1 MFNYGN
7 IQLKVCGITDQKSLE
22 VIQKYSVSRVG
33 LVSDYLYGP
42 NTLSTKEI
50 QELTIASYNLK
61 LNPILL
67 IGNIQMQEVISI
79 VNDVA
84 IKEVCISNQYKNEE
98 RVSQEKLNMLKE
110 GIYIDEK
117 KIDIATI
124 IASTEEEYTEPEW
137 GFPKGRRNYQER
149 DVSCAIREFEEETG
163 YLKSN
168 INIVYNL
175 FPIEEIYT
183 GSNYK
188 SYKHKYYIAIMNDNN
203 DPINEFQETEIS
215 KIEWVKIE
223 DSIDYIRSYNIEKI
237 NIIKKIINIKNNY
250 SIYL

>member
-7 IQLKVCGITDQKSLE
+7 IQLKVCGMTDQKSLE

-67 IGNIQMQEVISI
+67 IGNLQIQEVISI

-98 RVSQEKLNMLKE
+98 IELLNNKT
-110 GIYIDEK
+110 DA
-117 KIDIATI
+117 KISI
-124 IASTEEEYTEPEW
+124 SV
-137 GFPKGRRNYQER
+137 NYENF
-149 DVSCAIREFEEETG
+149 DYNFFEEI
-163 YLKSN
+163 LNN
-168 INIVYNL
+168 ISSFYYDLNIYR
-175 FPIEEIYT
+175 
-183 GSNYK
+183 K
-188 SYKHKYYIAIMNDNN
+188 D
-203 DPINEFQETEIS
+203 
-215 KIEWVKIE
+215 
-223 DSIDYIRSYNIEKI
+223 NIEKKSLVECEKQINQLKSFAKPLYLGGGI
-237 NIIKKIINIKNNY
+237 NIDNIKEAIKTVSPHGIDISTGLKQSNSVDEEKLKKILDNLGFDEI
-250 SIYL
+250 S

>member
-50 QELTIASYNLK
+50 QKLTIASYNLK

-98 RVSQEKLNMLKE
+98 IELLNNKTDAKISISVNYENFDYNFFEEILNNISSFYYDLN
-110 GIYIDEK
+110 IYRKDTIEK
-117 KIDIATI
+117 KSLVECEKQI
-124 IASTEEEYTEPEW
+124 
-137 GFPKGRRNYQER
+137 NQ
-149 DVSCAIREFEEETG
+149 
-163 YLKSN
+163 LKSFAKP
-168 INIVYNL
+168 L
-175 FPIEEIYT
+175 
-183 GSNYK
+183 
-188 SYKHKYYIAIMNDNN
+188 
-203 DPINEFQETEIS
+203 
-215 KIEWVKIE
+215 
-223 DSIDYIRSYNIEKI
+223 
-237 NIIKKIINIKNNY
+237 
-250 SIYL
+250 

>member
-50 QELTIASYNLK
+50 QKLTIASYNLK

-67 IGNIQMQEVISI
+67 IGNIQIQEVISI

-98 RVSQEKLNMLKE
+98 IELLNNTTNA
-110 GIYIDEK
+110 
-117 KIDIATI
+117 KISI
-124 IASTEEEYTEPEW
+124 SV
-137 GFPKGRRNYQER
+137 NYENF
-149 DVSCAIREFEEETG
+149 DYNFFEEI
-163 YLKSN
+163 LNN
-168 INIVYNL
+168 ISSFYYDLNIYR
-175 FPIEEIYT
+175 
-183 GSNYK
+183 K
-188 SYKHKYYIAIMNDNN
+188 D
-203 DPINEFQETEIS
+203 
-215 KIEWVKIE
+215 
-223 DSIDYIRSYNIEKI
+223 NIEKKSLVECEKQINQLKSFAKPLYLGGGI
-237 NIIKKIINIKNNY
+237 NIDNIKEAIKTVSPHGIDISTGLKQSNSVDEEKLKKILDNLGFDEI
-250 SIYL
+250 S

>member
-67 IGNIQMQEVISI
+67 IGNVQMQEVISI

-98 RVSQEKLNMLKE
+98 IELLNNKT
-110 GIYIDEK
+110 DA
-117 KIDIATI
+117 KISI
-124 IASTEEEYTEPEW
+124 SV
-137 GFPKGRRNYQER
+137 NYENF
-149 DVSCAIREFEEETG
+149 DYNFFEEI
-163 YLKSN
+163 LNN
-168 INIVYNL
+168 ISSFYYDLNIYR
-175 FPIEEIYT
+175 
-183 GSNYK
+183 K
-188 SYKHKYYIAIMNDNN
+188 D
-203 DPINEFQETEIS
+203 
-215 KIEWVKIE
+215 
-223 DSIDYIRSYNIEKI
+223 NIEKKSLMECEKQINQLKSFAKPLYLGGGI
-237 NIIKKIINIKNNY
+237 NIDNIKEAIKTISPHGIDISTGLKQSNSVDEEKLKKILDNLGFDEI
-250 SIYL
+250 S

>member
-67 IGNIQMQEVISI
+67 IGNVQMQEVISI

-98 RVSQEKLNMLKE
+98 IELLNNKTDAKISISVNYENFDYNFFEEILNNISSFYYDLNIYRKDTIEKKSLVKCEKQINQLKSFAKPLYLGGGINTDNIKEAIKTISPHGIDISTGLKKSNSVDEEKL
-110 GIYIDEK
+110 K
-117 KIDIATI
+117 KILDNL
-124 IASTEEEYTEPEW
+124 
-137 GFPKGRRNYQER
+137 GF
-149 DVSCAIREFEEETG
+149 D
-163 YLKSN
+163 
-168 INIVYNL
+168 
-175 FPIEEIYT
+175 
-183 GSNYK
+183 
-188 SYKHKYYIAIMNDNN
+188 
-203 DPINEFQETEIS
+203 EIS
-215 KIEWVKIE
+215 
-223 DSIDYIRSYNIEKI
+223 
-237 NIIKKIINIKNNY
+237 
-250 SIYL
+250 

>member
-67 IGNIQMQEVISI
+67 IGNLQMQEVISI

-98 RVSQEKLNMLKE
+98 IELLSNKT
-110 GIYIDEK
+110 DA
-117 KIDIATI
+117 KISI
-124 IASTEEEYTEPEW
+124 SV
-137 GFPKGRRNYQER
+137 NYENF
-149 DVSCAIREFEEETG
+149 DYNFFEEI
-163 YLKSN
+163 LNN
-168 INIVYNL
+168 ISSFYYDLNIYR
-175 FPIEEIYT
+175 
-183 GSNYK
+183 K
-188 SYKHKYYIAIMNDNN
+188 D
-203 DPINEFQETEIS
+203 
-215 KIEWVKIE
+215 
-223 DSIDYIRSYNIEKI
+223 NIEKKSLVECEKQINQLKSFAKPLYLGGGI
-237 NIIKKIINIKNNY
+237 NIDNIKEAIKTISPHGIDISTGLKQSNSVDEEKLKKILDNLGFDEI
-250 SIYL
+250 S

>member
-98 RVSQEKLNMLKE
+98 IELLNNKTDAKISISVNYENFDYNFFEEILYNISSFYYDLNIYRKDTIEKKSLVECEEQINQLKSFVKPLYLGGGINIDNIKEAIKTVSPHGIDISTGLKQSNSVDEEKL
-110 GIYIDEK
+110 K
-117 KIDIATI
+117 KILDNL
-124 IASTEEEYTEPEW
+124 
-137 GFPKGRRNYQER
+137 GF
-149 DVSCAIREFEEETG
+149 D
-163 YLKSN
+163 
-168 INIVYNL
+168 
-175 FPIEEIYT
+175 
-183 GSNYK
+183 
-188 SYKHKYYIAIMNDNN
+188 
-203 DPINEFQETEIS
+203 EIS
-215 KIEWVKIE
+215 
-223 DSIDYIRSYNIEKI
+223 
-237 NIIKKIINIKNNY
+237 
-250 SIYL
+250 

>member
-50 QELTIASYNLK
+50 QKLTIASYNLK

-67 IGNIQMQEVISI
+67 IGNIQIQEVISI

-98 RVSQEKLNMLKE
+98 IELLNNKT
-110 GIYIDEK
+110 DA
-117 KIDIATI
+117 KISI
-124 IASTEEEYTEPEW
+124 SV
-137 GFPKGRRNYQER
+137 NYENF
-149 DVSCAIREFEEETG
+149 DYNFFEEI
-163 YLKSN
+163 LNN
-168 INIVYNL
+168 ISSFYYDLNIYR
-175 FPIEEIYT
+175 
-183 GSNYK
+183 K
-188 SYKHKYYIAIMNDNN
+188 D
-203 DPINEFQETEIS
+203 
-215 KIEWVKIE
+215 
-223 DSIDYIRSYNIEKI
+223 NIEKKSLMECEKQINQLKSFAKPLYLGGGI
-237 NIIKKIINIKNNY
+237 NIDNIKEAIKTISPHGIDISTGLKQSNSVDEEKLKKILDNLGFDEI
-250 SIYL
+250 S

>member
-98 RVSQEKLNMLKE
+98 IELLNNKT
-110 GIYIDEK
+110 DA
-117 KIDIATI
+117 KISI
-124 IASTEEEYTEPEW
+124 SV
-137 GFPKGRRNYQER
+137 NYENF
-149 DVSCAIREFEEETG
+149 DYNFFEEI
-163 YLKSN
+163 LNN
-168 INIVYNL
+168 ISSFYYDLNIYR
-175 FPIEEIYT
+175 
-183 GSNYK
+183 K
-188 SYKHKYYIAIMNDNN
+188 D
-203 DPINEFQETEIS
+203 
-215 KIEWVKIE
+215 
-223 DSIDYIRSYNIEKI
+223 NIEKKSLVECEKQINQLKSFAKPLYLGGGI
-237 NIIKKIINIKNNY
+237 NIDNIKEAIKTISPHGIDISTGLKQSNSVDEEKLKKILDNLGFDEI
-250 SIYL
+250 S

>member
-98 RVSQEKLNMLKE
+98 IELLNNKTDAKISISVNYENFDYNFFEEILNNISLYLGGGINIDNIKEAIKTISPHGIDISTGLKQSNSVDEEKL
-110 GIYIDEK
+110 K
-117 KIDIATI
+117 KILDNL
-124 IASTEEEYTEPEW
+124 
-137 GFPKGRRNYQER
+137 GF
-149 DVSCAIREFEEETG
+149 D
-163 YLKSN
+163 
-168 INIVYNL
+168 
-175 FPIEEIYT
+175 
-183 GSNYK
+183 
-188 SYKHKYYIAIMNDNN
+188 
-203 DPINEFQETEIS
+203 EIS
-215 KIEWVKIE
+215 
-223 DSIDYIRSYNIEKI
+223 
-237 NIIKKIINIKNNY
+237 
-250 SIYL
+250 

>member
-50 QELTIASYNLK
+50 QKLTIASYNLK

-98 RVSQEKLNMLKE
+98 IELLNNKT
-110 GIYIDEK
+110 DA
-117 KIDIATI
+117 KISI
-124 IASTEEEYTEPEW
+124 SV
-137 GFPKGRRNYQER
+137 NYENF
-149 DVSCAIREFEEETG
+149 DYNFFEEI
-163 YLKSN
+163 LNN
-168 INIVYNL
+168 ISSFYYDLNIYR
-175 FPIEEIYT
+175 
-183 GSNYK
+183 K
-188 SYKHKYYIAIMNDNN
+188 D
-203 DPINEFQETEIS
+203 
-215 KIEWVKIE
+215 
-223 DSIDYIRSYNIEKI
+223 NIEKKSLVECEKQINQLKSFAKPLYLGGGI
-237 NIIKKIINIKNNY
+237 NIDNIKEAIKTISPHGIDISTGLKQSNSVDEEKLKKILDNLGFDEI
-250 SIYL
+250 S

>member
-50 QELTIASYNLK
+50 QKLTIASYNLK

-67 IGNIQMQEVISI
+67 IGNVQMQEVISI

-98 RVSQEKLNMLKE
+98 IELLNNKTDAKISISVNYENFDYNFFEEILNNISSFYYDLNIYRKDTIEKKSLVECKKQINQLKIFAKPLYLGGGINIDNIKEAIKTISPHGIDISTGLKQSNSVDEEKL
-110 GIYIDEK
+110 K
-117 KIDIATI
+117 KILDNL
-124 IASTEEEYTEPEW
+124 
-137 GFPKGRRNYQER
+137 GF
-149 DVSCAIREFEEETG
+149 D
-163 YLKSN
+163 
-168 INIVYNL
+168 
-175 FPIEEIYT
+175 
-183 GSNYK
+183 
-188 SYKHKYYIAIMNDNN
+188 
-203 DPINEFQETEIS
+203 EIS
-215 KIEWVKIE
+215 
-223 DSIDYIRSYNIEKI
+223 
-237 NIIKKIINIKNNY
+237 
-250 SIYL
+250 